1 MSVRAIDFS
10 PIADSIRTFG
20 VGLANSAL
28 KKAELDRQ
36 HQKDLIAFDQAMST
50 IGLNKSKK
58 ESVDQQLAWKR
69 VLADGYDPNQFTP
82 QQRSTIGVN
91 TMAGRNVVSDA
102 IRAADIMKNGVGG
115 GGQGKLSMS
124 TLNGLFS
131 TPVLDDK
138 GQPVVDLITGAERTK
153 FDDARAQSMIRDLA
167 KHGIPLTNENAYL
180 WFAGALPFQQTPSV
194 PAVQPSVAPAVA
206 PVQPQQAVPQS
217 QQANTSVMDALKGL
231 FNGLKPDAGVTGTNL
246 PTNPTSP
253 NKVGA
258 NNVEATKQMILAR
271 YKMGDISY
279 EQAVEMAKAY
289 GIPLN

>member
-36 HQKDLIAFDQAMST
+36 HQKDMIAFDQAMST

-58 ESVDQQLAWKR
+58 EAVDQQLAWQR
-69 VLADGYDPNQFTP
+69 ELAGGYNPDEFSPLEQSAIAAN
-82 QQRSTIGVN
+82 VK
-91 TMAGRNVVSDA
+91 AGRNVV
-102 IRAADIMKNGVGG
+102 ADSLRGVNIKQNGIGG
-115 GGQGKLSMS
+115 GGQEQLNMS

-131 TPVLDDK
+131 TPELDDK
-138 GQPVVDLITGAERTK
+138 GQPVVDPITGSKRMK
-153 FDDARAQSMIRDLA
+153 FDDARAQSMIRDLT
-167 KHGIPLTNENAYL
+167 KHGLPLTNKNAYL
-180 WFAGALPFQQTPSV
+180 WFAGVLPFQQTPSV

-206 PVQPQQAVPQS
+206 PVQPQQAVHQP

-231 FNGLKPDAGVTGTNL
+231 FNGLKPDAGTIGTNL

>member
-58 ESVDQQLAWKR
+58 ESVDQQLAWQR
-69 VLADGYDPNQFTP
+69 ELAGGYNPDELTP
-82 QQRSTIGVN
+82 LEKTMIGANVK
-91 TMAGRNVVSDA
+91 AGRNVVADA
-102 IRAADIMKNGVGG
+102 LRGANIKQNGIGG
-115 GGQGKLSMS
+115 GGQGQLSMS
-124 TLNGLFS
+124 TLKGLFQI
-131 TPVLDDK
+131 PMLDDK
-138 GQPVVDLITGAERTK
+138 GQAIIDPLTGKPTFTTDHEKVR
-153 FDDARAQSMIRDLA
+153 SMITDFD
-167 KHGIPLTNENAYL
+167 KHGLPLTNDNAFR
-180 WFAGALPFQQTPSV
+180 WFAGVLPFQQTPSV
-194 PAVQPSVAPAVA
+194 PAVQPSVAPTVA
-206 PVQPQQAVPQS
+206 PVQPQQAVPQP
-217 QQANTSVMDALKGL
+217 QQANTSVMDALKGV
-231 FNGLKPDAGVTGTNL
+231 FNGLKPDAGTIGTNL

>member
-58 ESVDQQLAWKR
+58 DSIDQQLAWQR
-69 VLADGYDPNQFTP
+69 ELAGVYNPDELTP
-82 QQRSTIGVN
+82 LEKTMIGANVK
-91 TMAGRNVVSDA
+91 AGRNVVADA
-102 IRAADIMKNGVGG
+102 LRGANIKQNGVGG

-138 GQPVVDLITGAERTK
+138 GQPVVDMFTGVERTK

-167 KHGIPLTNENAYL
+167 KHGLPLTNDNAYL

-206 PVQPQQAVPQS
+206 PVQPQQAVPQP

>member
-58 ESVDQQLAWKR
+58 ESVDQQLAWQR
-69 VLADGYDPNQFTP
+69 ELAGGYNPDELTP
-82 QQRSTIGVN
+82 LEK
-91 TMAGRNVVSDA
+91 TMIAANVKAGRNVVADA
-102 IRAADIMKNGVGG
+102 IRGVNIKQNGIGG
-115 GGQGKLSMS
+115 GGQGKLGIS
-124 TLNGLFS
+124 TLKGLFS
-131 TPVLDDK
+131 TPELDDK
-138 GQPVVDLITGAERTK
+138 GQPVIDLITGAKRMK
-153 FDDARAQSMIRDLA
+153 FDAERAQSMIGDLA

-180 WFAGALPFQQTPSV
+180 WFARALPFQQTPSV

-206 PVQPQQAVPQS
+206 PVQPQQAVPQP
-217 QQANTSVMDALKGL
+217 QQANTSVIEALKGL

>member
-58 ESVDQQLAWKR
+58 ESVDQQLAWQR
-69 VLADGYDPNQFTP
+69 ELAGGYNPDELTP
-82 QQRSTIGVN
+82 LEKTMIGVN
-91 TMAGRNVVSDA
+91 VKAGRNVGADA
-102 IRAADIMKNGVGG
+102 IRGVNIKQNGVGG
-115 GGQGKLSMS
+115 GGQGQLNMS
-124 TLNGLFS
+124 TLKGLFP
-131 TPVLDDK
+131 TPMLDDK
-138 GQPVVDLITGAERTK
+138 GQAITDPLTGKPMTTTDLGKVR
-153 FDDARAQSMIRDLA
+153 SMIVDFD
-167 KHGIPLTNENAYL
+167 KHGLPLTNDNAFRWL
-180 WFAGALPFQQTPSV
+180 AGVLPFQQTPSV

-206 PVQPQQAVPQS
+206 PVQPQQAVPQP

-231 FNGLKPDAGVTGTNL
+231 LDGLKPDSGVTGTNL